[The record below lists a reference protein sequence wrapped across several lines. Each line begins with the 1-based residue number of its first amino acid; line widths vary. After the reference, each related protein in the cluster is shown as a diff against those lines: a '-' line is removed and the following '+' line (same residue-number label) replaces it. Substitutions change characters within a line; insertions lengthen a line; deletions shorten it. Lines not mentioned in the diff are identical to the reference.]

1 MNLTPELRDK
11 GRRNF
16 LKALAGTPAV
26 VALGAAA
33 AAKGPIHGGPVRAAL
48 VGPGSEGMTLLKQFR
63 REYLT
68 LLALCDINPK
78 HLQDAETFAENA
90 GLGKPRLYDDWR
102 EMLQK
107 EDLEAVIIATPLW
120 THAEIATGCLEA
132 GKHVLCEKMMAWDA
146 SGCHQMIEA
155 ARKSSRFLEIGH
167 QRFYNPMYQA
177 AFDGV
182 IKAGLLGDVYYARLA
197 WHRNG
202 SWRRN
207 EQPPSPDYDPGKWGY
222 PTWEHLVNWRMYR
235 RYSVGLMAEL
245 ASHQVAIAN
254 WFFDAVPSAV
264 YGSGGVYEY
273 KDGREVPDHIYVTFE
288 YPAGRTATFSSIQ
301 SNKFDDYYEMF
312 MGTKGTLIL
321 HGETEAL
328 LFNEG
333 DSSSTAVEVSKQTSG
348 PVIDSSESLRAET
361 SARTVGGDGSAKLD
375 KGTAYRLEVSEFCSA
390 VRTGSQLRCGPQR
403 AMHAAIAC
411 ISGND
416 SAARKVRMEIDAGVE

>member
-1 MNLTPELRDK
+1 MNLTPELKDK

-16 LKALAGTPAV
+16 LKALAGTPAA

-33 AAKGPIHGGPVRAAL
+33 ASKGPIHGGPVRTAL
-48 VGPGSEGMTLLKQFR
+48 IGPGTEGMTLFKQFR
-63 REYLT
+63 KEYL
-68 LLALCDINPK
+68 ALHAICDINPK
-78 HLQDAETFAENA
+78 RVQDAAAYAENA
-90 GLGKPRLYDDWR
+90 GFGKPRLYDDWR
-102 EMLQK
+102 DMLRK

-120 THAEIATGCLEA
+120 THAEIATACLES

-146 SGCHQMIEA
+146 PGCRQMIEA
-155 ARKSSRFLEIGH
+155 SRKSGRLLEIGH
-167 QRFYNPMYQA
+167 QRFYNPIYQA

-182 IKAGLLGDVYYARLA
+182 IKAGVLGDVYYARLA

-222 PTWEHLVNWRMYR
+222 PTWEHLLNWRMYN
-235 RYSVGLMAEL
+235 RYSRGLMAEL

-254 WFFDAVPSAV
+254 WFFGSAPDAVYA
-264 YGSGGVYEY
+264 SGGIYEY

-288 YPAGRTATFSSIQ
+288 YPKGRTATFSSIQ

-321 HGETEAL
+321 HAETEAM

-333 DSSSTAVEVSKQTSG
+333 EAGATAVEVSKQTSG
-348 PVIDSSESLRAET
+348 PVIDSSESRRADT
-361 SARTVGGDGSAKLD
+361 SARTVGASDSKLE

-390 VRTGSQLRCGPQR
+390 VRTGSPLRCGPQR
-403 AMHAAIAC
+403 AMEAAIAC
-411 ISGND
+411 ITGNE
-416 SAARKVRMEIDAGVE
+416 SAATKARVVLAADEP